1 MAKPQE
7 SIDQIW
13 AKYRKA
19 LTALVSALEE
29 NESLKQELN
38 INFDMP
44 ADIAEL
50 EKKVESRLAEHE
62 PKE

>member
-13 AKYRKA
+13 AKYRKS
-19 LTALVSALEE
+19 LTALVDAVEE

-50 EKKVESRLAEHE
+50 EKKVEDRLANYE